1 MARLHLVRHGRAA
14 AAWDADLDPGL
25 DDVGREQAEAAARRL
40 APLGPLDLLASPM
53 RRTRET
59 AAPLERLWGR
69 PARVEPAVSEVPS
82 SSANLAERGL
92 WLRGIMD
99 GTWGAVDP
107 ERRAWRDSVVAALS
121 ALREDSVI
129 FTHYIAIN
137 VAVGAATRDDRIVC
151 FRPDHCSV
159 TVLETENGA
168 LRLVRLGAEAETVV
182 R

>member
-25 DDVGREQAEAAARRL
+25 DDVGRQQADAVAGRL
-40 APLGPLDLLASPM
+40 APLGPLDLLTSPM

-59 AAPLERLWGR
+59 AAPLERLW
-69 PARVEPAVSEVPS
+69 ARRSRIEPAVSEVPS
-82 SSANLAERGL
+82 SSADLVERGV

-99 GTWGAVDP
+99 GTWSAVDP
-107 ERRAWRDSVVAALS
+107 ERRAWRDSVVAGLA

-137 VAVGAATRDDRIVC
+137 VAVGAATGDDRVVC

-159 TVLETENGA
+159 TVLETEDGA